1 MISLSGKTAFVTGS
15 AQGIGKAIAFKMAEA
30 GASIVIGDVNQEK
43 IDATVAEFTAKGFAC
58 MGQICDV
65 TNPES
70 VETLVKAAQ
79 AKFGKIDILVN
90 NAGITQDTLFM
101 RMEADKWN
109 RVLEVNLT
117 GAFHT
122 TKAVIRDMAK
132 NRFGRVINISSVVGV
147 IGNIGQ
153 ANYAASKAGM
163 IGFTKSIAKEYAS
176 RNITANAVAPGF
188 IETGMTHVLTEEV
201 KEEFFRSIPL
211 KRMGSPDDVANAVV
225 FLASDNAA
233 YITGQVIH
241 VDGGMVM

>member
-1 MISLSGKTAFVTGS
+1 MISLSGKTAFITGS
-15 AQGIGKAIAFKMAEA
+15 AQGIGKAIALKMAEA

-43 IDATVAEFTAKGFAC
+43 IDTTVQEFTEKGYSCF
-58 MGQICDV
+58 GKLCDV
-65 TNPES
+65 TSPES
-70 VETLVKAAQ
+70 VESLVKAAQ
-79 AKFGKIDILVN
+79 EKFGKIDILVN

-101 RMEADKWN
+101 RMDADKWN

-147 IGNIGQ
+147 IGNVGQ

-211 KRMGSPDDVANAVV
+211 KRMGSPDDVAHAVV

>member
-15 AQGIGKAIAFKMAEA
+15 AQGIGKAIALKLAEA
-30 GASIVIGDVNQEK
+30 GANIVIGDVNQDK
-43 IDATVAEFTAKGFAC
+43 INETVAELKQKGFSC
-58 MGQICDV
+58 MGQVCDV
-65 TNPES
+65 TKPES
-70 VETLVKAAQ
+70 VESIIKAAQ
-79 AKFGKIDILVN
+79 ETYGKVDILVN

-101 RMEADKWN
+101 RMELDKWN

-117 GAFHT
+117 GAFNT
-122 TKAVIRDMAK
+122 TKALIRDMAK

-147 IGNIGQ
+147 IGNVGQ

-163 IGFTKSIAKEYAS
+163 IGFTKSIAKEYAQ
-176 RNITANAVAPGF
+176 RNITVNAVAPGF
-188 IETGMTHVLTEEV
+188 IETGMTHVLSEEV

-211 KRMGSPDDVANAVV
+211 KRMGTPDDVANAVV
-225 FLASDNAA
+225 FLASDMSA

>member
-15 AQGIGKAIAFKMAEA
+15 AQGIGKSIAMKMAEA

-43 IDATVAEFTAKGFAC
+43 IDATVAEFIAKGYPC

-70 VETLVKAAQ
+70 VDALVKAAQ

-147 IGNIGQ
+147 IGNVGQ

-163 IGFTKSIAKEYAS
+163 IGFTKSIAKEYAA

-188 IETGMTHVLTEEV
+188 IETGMTHVLSDEV

>member
-15 AQGIGKAIAFKMAEA
+15 AQGIGKSIAMKMAEA

-43 IDATVAEFTAKGFAC
+43 IDATVAEFIAKGYAC

-70 VETLVKAAQ
+70 VDALVKAAQ

-147 IGNIGQ
+147 IGNVGQ

-163 IGFTKSIAKEYAS
+163 IGFTKSIAKEYAA

-188 IETGMTHVLTEEV
+188 IETGMTHVLSDEV

-211 KRMGSPDDVANAVV
+211 KRMGSPDDVASAVV